1 MEFAGQLRRQRMPP
15 FGGLVAILVSAA
27 VIAGGGVLVFRKINP
42 PPAPLP
48 AQTATVTRGTIT
60 ASVNATGNV
69 AATQISRLTFR
80 ADGTV
85 AEVNVAVGDNV
96 RVGQVLAKLD
106 THQLDLSVQQARAQA
121 DS

>member
-1 MEFAGQLRRQRMPP
+1 MELAGQLRRHRLPP
-15 FGGLVAILVSAA
+15 IGTIIAILVSLAI
-27 VIAGGGVLVFRKINP
+27 VAGGGLFLYRRVNP
-42 PPAPLP
+42 PAAPV
-48 AQTATVTRGTIT
+48 AQQTAPAHSGTIT

-85 AEVNVAVGDNV
+85 ATVDVAVGDTV
-96 RVGQVLAKLD
+96 TQGQVLARLD
-106 THQLDLSVQQARAQA
+106 TSQLQLSVQQARAQV